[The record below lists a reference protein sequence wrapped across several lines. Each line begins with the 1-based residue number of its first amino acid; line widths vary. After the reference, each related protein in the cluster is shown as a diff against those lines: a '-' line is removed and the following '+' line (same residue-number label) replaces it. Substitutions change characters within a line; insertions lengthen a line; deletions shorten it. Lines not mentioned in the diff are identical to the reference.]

1 VSQSVTVN
9 STPIAVSVNDTPPIS
24 VLVPSTSVS
33 IVVTNGKDGQGV
45 PIGGTAGQVLAKID
59 DTNYNTHWVTG
70 GGGGAVASVNGQTG
84 IVVLAKAD
92 IGLGNVD
99 NTSDANKPISS
110 ATQSALNLKADTAS
124 LATVATTG
132 SYTDLTNKPSIPT
145 KAYISGVAAAMTM
158 GAF

>member
-1 VSQSVTVN
+1 VSQSVVVN

-45 PIGGTAGQVLAKID
+45 PIGGTSGQVLAKID

-70 GGGGAVASVNGQTG
+70 GGGAAVSSVNGQTG
-84 IVVLAKAD
+84 IVVLTKAD
-92 IGLGNVD
+92 IGLGNAD
-99 NTSDANKPISS
+99 NTSDVNKPIST
-110 ATQSALNLKADTAS
+110 ATQSALNLKAS
-124 LATVATTG
+124 K
-132 SYTDLTNKPSIPT
+132 SY
-145 KAYISGVAAAMTM
+145 AAGVAVAMSM